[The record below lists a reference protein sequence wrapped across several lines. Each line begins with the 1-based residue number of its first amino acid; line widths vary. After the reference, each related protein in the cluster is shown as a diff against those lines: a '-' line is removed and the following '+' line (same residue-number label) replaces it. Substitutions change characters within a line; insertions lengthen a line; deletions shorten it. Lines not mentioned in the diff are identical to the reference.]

1 MWLASWG
8 FWLCFLAIAV
18 LSAAR
23 AVERHRDDHF
33 EGERDWQLRV
43 DICKRLSSA
52 PRPRWPECH
61 VRAKSHDAN
70 LLSPRGAE
78 PMLLPPAA

>member
-1 MWLASWG
+1 MWLASWS
-8 FWLCFLAIAV
+8 FWFCLLAIAA

-23 AVERHRDDHF
+23 AVERHRDNHF
-33 EGERDWQLRV
+33 EGERAWQLRV
-43 DICKRLSSA
+43 DICKSLSRP

-61 VRAKSHDAN
+61 QRAKSHDTN

-78 PMLLPPAA
+78 LMPPPR